1 MRILSSSQ
9 LTKSFSRAGKKAAQV
24 TTTIDRGTSQRGQVR
39 FETLWPGLLDFL
51 PLVRLLVF
59 IQPIENRMA
68 YNNLAEFVQVLERA
82 GELKRIGYPVKAD
95 LEISE
100 IADRVMKANGPALLF
115 ENIPGKQIPLLIN
128 AFGSTKRMAL
138 ALGVEDIEDIA
149 GDIDKLIRTKPPKT
163 FRDKLQLLREL
174 VKLAGIPPKI
184 VNQGACQEVIQREP
198 DLGIL
203 PVLTCWPGDA
213 GPFIT
218 LPMVFSKDPQSGTRN
233 VGLYRMQVFD
243 QRTTGMHWHLH
254 KVGARHFQHQ
264 KEKYG
269 RLELAVCLGGDPAM
283 IYAATA
289 PLPDQ
294 IDEILFTGFLR
305 KKGVELVKGIT
316 VDVEVA
322 ANSDV
327 VIEGYVDP
335 AEPLRREGPFGDHTG
350 FYSLADDYPVF
361 HVTCITH
368 RKNPIYPTTIVG
380 RPPMEDA
387 YLGKT
392 TERLFLPLLRL
403 TLPEIVDM
411 NLPVHGVFHNL
422 ALISIKKEY
431 PAHARKV
438 MHALWGLGQ
447 MMFTKTLIVVDHD
460 VNLHDLAEVTWVV
473 GNNIDPRRDIVFVE
487 GPVDVL
493 DHAAPTLGYGS
504 KFGIDAT
511 RKWRSEGFE
520 REWPGAIVMD
530 EKTKKY
536 IDSIWQKLGL

>member
-1 MRILSSSQ
+1 
-9 LTKSFSRAGKKAAQV
+9 
-24 TTTIDRGTSQRGQVR
+24 
-39 FETLWPGLLDFL
+39 
-51 PLVRLLVF
+51 
-59 IQPIENRMA
+59 MA
-68 YNNLAEFVQVLERA
+68 YDNLAEFVQVLERA
-82 GELKRIGYPVKAD
+82 GELKRISHPVNAE
-95 LEISE
+95 LEITE
-100 IADRVMKANGPALLF
+100 IANRVMKSAGPALLF
-115 ENIPGKQIPLLIN
+115 ENVIGKTLPVLIN
-128 AFGSTKRMAL
+128 AFGSVKRMAL
-138 ALGVEDIEDIA
+138 ALGVKDIEEIA
-149 GDIDKLIRTKPPKT
+149 NEITKLIQTRPPKT
-163 FRDKLQLLREL
+163 FKDKLQLLGAL
-174 VKLAGIPPKI
+174 VKLAGIPPRFVKEA
-184 VNQGACQEVIQREP
+184 ACQTVVIRDP
-198 DLGIL
+198 DLNLL

-218 LPMVFSKDPQSGTRN
+218 LPMVFSKDPARGTRN

-243 QRTTGMHWHLH
+243 RRTTGMHWHLH
-254 KVGARHFQHQ
+254 KVGARHFQQQ
-264 KEKYG
+264 KENKNK
-269 RLELAVCLGGDPAM
+269 LELAVCLGGDPAM

-289 PLPDQ
+289 PLPPQ

-316 VDVEVA
+316 VDVEVP
-322 ANSDV
+322 ANSDI

-368 RKNPIYPTTIVG
+368 RQNPIYPTTIVG

-387 YLGKT
+387 YLGKA
-392 TERLFLPLLRL
+392 TERLFLPLLRV

-411 NLPVHGVFHNL
+411 NLPVQGVFHNL
-422 ALISIKKEY
+422 AIISIKKEY

-460 VNLHDLAEVTWVV
+460 VNVQDLAEITWVV
-473 GNNIDPRRDIVFVE
+473 GNHIEPKRDTVFAD
-487 GPVDVL
+487 GPVDIL
-493 DHAAPTLGYGS
+493 DHAAPMLGYGS

-520 REWPGAIVMD
+520 REWPDAIVMD
-530 EKTKKY
+530 EKTKKHV
-536 IDSIWQKLGL
+536 DAIWAKLGI

>member
-1 MRILSSSQ
+1 
-9 LTKSFSRAGKKAAQV
+9 
-24 TTTIDRGTSQRGQVR
+24 
-39 FETLWPGLLDFL
+39 
-51 PLVRLLVF
+51 
-59 IQPIENRMA
+59 MA
-68 YNNLAEFVQVLERA
+68 YNSLQEYVQVLERA
-82 GELKRIGYPVKAD
+82 GELKRITHPVKAE
-95 LEISE
+95 LEITE
-100 IADRVMKANGPALLF
+100 IADRAMKTAGPALLF
-115 ENIPGKQIPLLIN
+115 ENVVGKRMPVLIN
-128 AFGSTKRMAL
+128 AFGSAKRMAM
-138 ALGVEDIEDIA
+138 ALGVTDIEEIA
-149 GDIDKLIRTKPPKT
+149 REISKLIETRPPKS
-163 FRDKLQLLREL
+163 FRDKFHLLGEL
-174 VKLAGIPPKI
+174 MKLAGIPPKI
-184 VNQGACQEVIQREP
+184 VRDGPCQEVIHREP
-198 DLGIL
+198 DLNIL

-218 LPMVFSKDPQSGTRN
+218 LPMVFSKDPAKGTRN
-233 VGLYRMQVFD
+233 VGLYRMQIFD

-254 KVGARHFQHQ
+254 KVGARHFQQQ
-264 KEKYG
+264 KEKSG

-305 KKGVELVKGIT
+305 KKGVELIKCVT
-316 VDVEVA
+316 VDVEVP
-322 ANSDV
+322 ANSDI

-350 FYSLADDYPVF
+350 FYSLADDYPAF
-361 HVTCITH
+361 HVTCITQ
-368 RKNPIYPTTIVG
+368 RKQPIYATTIVG

-387 YLGKT
+387 FLGKA
-392 TERLFLPLLRL
+392 TERIFLPLLRV

-422 ALISIKKEY
+422 AIIAIKKEY

-460 VNLHDLAEVTWVV
+460 VNVHDLSEVTWIA
-473 GNNIDPRRDIVFVE
+473 GNHMDPKRDTVFVE

-493 DHAAPTLGYGS
+493 DHAAPMLGYGS

-520 REWPGAIVMD
+520 REWPGVIVMD
-530 EKTKKY
+530 DKTKKY
-536 IDSIWQKLGL
+536 IDSIWEKLGL

>member
-1 MRILSSSQ
+1 M
-9 LTKSFSRAGKKAAQV
+9 
-24 TTTIDRGTSQRGQVR
+24 
-39 FETLWPGLLDFL
+39 P
-51 PLVRLLVF
+51 
-59 IQPIENRMA
+59 
-68 YNNLAEFVQVLERA
+68 YNSLGDFVQVLERA
-82 GELKRIGYPVKAD
+82 GELKRITHSIRAA
-95 LEISE
+95 LEVTE
-100 IADRVMKANGPALLF
+100 IADRVMKSGGPALLF
-115 ENIPGKQIPLLIN
+115 ENVDGKQIPLLIN
-128 AFGSTKRMAL
+128 AFGSAKRMAL
-138 ALGVEDIEDIA
+138 ALGVTDVEEIA
-149 GDIDKLIRTKPPKT
+149 REIARLIQTRPPKS
-163 FRDKLQLLREL
+163 FKDKFHLLGEL
-174 VKLAGIPPKI
+174 MKLAGIPPKI
-184 VNQGACQEVIQREP
+184 VRDGPCQEIVQRDP
-198 DLGIL
+198 DLNIL

-218 LPMVFSKDPQSGTRN
+218 LPMVFSKDPTKGVRN

-254 KVGARHFQHQ
+254 KVGARHFQRQ
-264 KEKYG
+264 REKTG

-305 KKGVELVKGIT
+305 KKGLELIKCIT
-316 VDVEVA
+316 VDVEVP
-322 ANSDV
+322 ANSDI

-350 FYSLADDYPVF
+350 FYSLADDYPAF
-361 HVTCITH
+361 HVTCITR
-368 RKNPIYPTTIVG
+368 RKQPIYPTTIVG

-387 YLGKT
+387 YLGKA
-392 TERLFLPLLRL
+392 TERIFLPLLRV

-422 ALISIKKEY
+422 AIIAIKKEY

-460 VNLHDLAEVTWVV
+460 VNVHDLSEVAWIA
-473 GNNIDPRRDIVFVE
+473 GNHMDPKRDTVFVE

-493 DHAAPTLGYGS
+493 DHAAPILGYGS

-530 EKTKKY
+530 DKTKRY
-536 IDSIWQKLGL
+536 IDSIWEKLGI

>member
-1 MRILSSSQ
+1 
-9 LTKSFSRAGKKAAQV
+9 
-24 TTTIDRGTSQRGQVR
+24 
-39 FETLWPGLLDFL
+39 
-51 PLVRLLVF
+51 
-59 IQPIENRMA
+59 MA
-68 YNNLAEFVQVLERA
+68 YKNLAEFVQILERA
-82 GELKRIGYPVKAD
+82 GELKRVTYPVKVE
-95 LEISE
+95 LEIAE
-100 IADRVMKANGPALLF
+100 IADRVMKSGGPALLF
-115 ENIPGKQIPLLIN
+115 ENVIGKQIPVLIN
-128 AFGSTKRMAL
+128 AFGSAKRMAL
-138 ALGVEDIEDIA
+138 ALGVTDIEEIA
-149 GDIDKLIRTKPPKT
+149 REIQKLVQTKPPKS
-163 FRDKLQLLREL
+163 FKEKLNLLGEL
-174 VKLAGIPPKI
+174 IRIAGIPPKM
-184 VNQGACQEVIQREP
+184 VKDGACQEIVHREP
-198 DLGIL
+198 DLGVL
-203 PVLTCWPGDA
+203 PVLTCWPEDA

-218 LPMVFSKDPQSGTRN
+218 LPMVFSKDPRSGARN

-243 QRTTGMHWHLH
+243 RRTTGMHWHLH
-254 KVGARHFQHQ
+254 KVGARHFQHK
-264 KEKYG
+264 KEMAGKM
-269 RLELAVCLGGDPAM
+269 ELAVCLGGDPVM

-294 IDEILFTGFLR
+294 IDEILFSGFLR
-305 KKGVELVKGIT
+305 KKGVELTKGIT
-316 VDVEVA
+316 VDVEVP

-335 AEPLRREGPFGDHTG
+335 TEALRREGPFGDHTG

-387 YLGKT
+387 YLGKA
-392 TERLFLPLLRL
+392 TERLFLPLLRV

-422 ALISIKKEY
+422 AIISIKKEY

-460 VNLHDLAEVTWVV
+460 VNVQDLSEVTWVA
-473 GNNIDPRRDIVFVE
+473 GNNIDPKRDTIFVE

-493 DHAAPTLGYGS
+493 DHAAPVLGYGS
-504 KFGIDAT
+504 KMGIDAT

-520 REWPGAIVMD
+520 REWPGAVTMD
-530 EKTKKY
+530 DETRKY
-536 IDSIWQKLGL
+536 IDSIWEKLGIL

>member
-1 MRILSSSQ
+1 M
-9 LTKSFSRAGKKAAQV
+9 
-24 TTTIDRGTSQRGQVR
+24 
-39 FETLWPGLLDFL
+39 P
-51 PLVRLLVF
+51 
-59 IQPIENRMA
+59 
-68 YNNLAEFVQVLERA
+68 YNSLQEFVQVLDGA
-82 GELKRIGYPVKAD
+82 GELKRISHPVKAEF
-95 LEISE
+95 EITE
-100 IADRVMKANGPALLF
+100 IADRVMKSGGPALLF
-115 ENIPGKQIPLLIN
+115 ENVSGKQIPVLIN
-128 AFGSTKRMAL
+128 AFGSRKRMAL
-138 ALGVEDIEDIA
+138 ALGVTDIEDIA
-149 GDIDKLIRTKPPKT
+149 GEIAKLIQTKPPKS
-163 FRDKLQLLREL
+163 FKDKLQLLGEL
-174 VKLAGIPPKI
+174 IKLAGIPPKI
-184 VNQGACQEVIQREP
+184 VQKGSCQEVIHREP
-198 DLGIL
+198 DLRIL

-218 LPMVFSKDPQSGTRN
+218 LPMVFSKDPVKGTRN

-243 QRTTGMHWHLH
+243 SRTTGMHWHLH
-254 KVGARHFQHQ
+254 KVGARHFQRQ
-264 KEKYG
+264 REKPG
-269 RLELAVCLGGDPAM
+269 TLELAACLGGDPAM

-305 KKGVELVKGIT
+305 KNGVELLKGIT
-316 VDVEVA
+316 VDIEVP
-322 ANSDV
+322 ANSDI

-387 YLGKT
+387 YLGKA
-392 TERLFLPLLRL
+392 TERLFLPLLRV

-422 ALISIKKEY
+422 AIVSIKKEY

-447 MMFTKTLIVVDHD
+447 MMFTKILIVVDHD
-460 VNLHDLAEVTWVV
+460 VNVHDLSEVTWIV
-473 GNNIDPRRDIVFVE
+473 GNHIDPKRDAVFVE

-493 DHAAPTLGYGS
+493 DHAAPALGSGS
-504 KFGIDAT
+504 KIGIDAT

-530 EKTKKY
+530 DKTKRY
-536 IDSIWQKLGL
+536 IDSIWEKLGI

>member
-1 MRILSSSQ
+1 
-9 LTKSFSRAGKKAAQV
+9 
-24 TTTIDRGTSQRGQVR
+24 
-39 FETLWPGLLDFL
+39 
-51 PLVRLLVF
+51 
-59 IQPIENRMA
+59 MA
-68 YNNLAEFVQVLERA
+68 YNSLQDFLQVLERE
-82 GELKRIGYPVKAD
+82 GELKRIFHPVKAQ
-95 LEISE
+95 LEITE
-100 IADRVMKANGPALLF
+100 IADRVMKSAGPALLF
-115 ENIPGKQIPLLIN
+115 ENVVGKNIPVLIN

-138 ALGVEDIEDIA
+138 ALGVTDIEEIA
-149 GDIDKLIRTKPPKT
+149 AEITKLIQTRPPKS
-163 FRDKLQLLREL
+163 FKDKLQLLGEL
-174 VKLAGIPPKI
+174 VKLAGIPPKM
-184 VNQGACQEVIQREP
+184 VKEAACQEVVNRDP
-198 DLGIL
+198 DLNLL

-218 LPMVFSKDPQSGTRN
+218 LPMVFSKDAVKGTRN

-243 QRTTGMHWHLH
+243 RRTTGMHWHLH
-254 KVGARHFQHQ
+254 KVGARHFQQQ
-264 KEKYG
+264 KEHKG
-269 RLELAVCLGGDPAM
+269 KLELAVCLGGDPAM

-289 PLPDQ
+289 PLPPQ

-305 KKGVELVKGIT
+305 KKGVELIKCLT
-316 VDVEVA
+316 VDIEVP
-322 ANSDV
+322 ANSDI

-387 YLGKT
+387 YLGKA
-392 TERLFLPLLRL
+392 TERLFLPLLRV
-403 TLPEIVDM
+403 TLPEIADM

-422 ALISIKKEY
+422 AIISVKKEY
-431 PAHARKV
+431 PAHGRKV

-460 VNLHDLAEVTWVV
+460 VNVHDLAEVTWVV
-473 GNNIDPRRDIVFVE
+473 GNNIEPKRDAIFSD

-493 DHAAPTLGYGS
+493 DHAAPMLGYGS
-504 KFGIDAT
+504 KLGLDAT

-520 REWPGAIVMD
+520 REWPDAIVMD
-530 EKTKKY
+530 EKTKNY
-536 IDSIWQKLGL
+536 VDSIWAKLGIS

>member
-1 MRILSSSQ
+1 M
-9 LTKSFSRAGKKAAQV
+9 
-24 TTTIDRGTSQRGQVR
+24 
-39 FETLWPGLLDFL
+39 P
-51 PLVRLLVF
+51 
-59 IQPIENRMA
+59 
-68 YNNLAEFVQVLERA
+68 YNSLGEFVQVLEGA
-82 GELKRIGYPVKAD
+82 GELRRISHSFKTE
-95 LEISE
+95 LEITE
-100 IADRVMKANGPALLF
+100 VADRVMKTGGPALLF
-115 ENIPGKQIPLLIN
+115 ENVAGTQIPVLIN

-138 ALGVEDIEDIA
+138 ALGVTDIEDIA
-149 GDIDKLIRTKPPKT
+149 RDITKLIRTKPPKS
-163 FRDKLQLLREL
+163 FKDKIGVLGEL
-174 VKLAGIPPKI
+174 VKLAGIPPKL
-184 VNQGACQEVIQREP
+184 VKEGACQSVIHRDP
-198 DLGIL
+198 DLSIL

-218 LPMVFSKDPQSGTRN
+218 LPMVFSKDPAKGTRN
-233 VGLYRMQVFD
+233 VGLYRMQIFD

-254 KVGARHFQHQ
+254 KVGARHYQQQ
-264 KEKYG
+264 KETSG
-269 RLELAVCLGGDPAM
+269 RMDLAVCLGGDPAM

-305 KKGVELVKGIT
+305 KKGIELVKGIT
-316 VDVEVA
+316 VDVEVPA
-322 ANSDV
+322 SSDI

-335 AEPLRREGPFGDHTG
+335 SEPLRREGPFGDHTG

-368 RKNPIYPTTIVG
+368 RAQPIYPTTIVG

-387 YLGKT
+387 YLGKA
-392 TERLFLPLLRL
+392 TERIFLPLLRV

-422 ALISIKKEY
+422 AIISIKKEY

-460 VNLHDLAEVTWVV
+460 VNVHDLSEVTWIA
-473 GNNIDPRRDIVFVE
+473 GNHIDPKRDTVFVE

-493 DHAAPTLGYGS
+493 DHAAPMLGYGS
-504 KFGIDAT
+504 KIGIDAT

-520 REWPGAIVMD
+520 REWPEPIVMD

-536 IDSIWQKLGL
+536 IDSIWEKLGL

>member
-1 MRILSSSQ
+1 M
-9 LTKSFSRAGKKAAQV
+9 
-24 TTTIDRGTSQRGQVR
+24 
-39 FETLWPGLLDFL
+39 P
-51 PLVRLLVF
+51 
-59 IQPIENRMA
+59 
-68 YNNLAEFVQVLERA
+68 YNSLGEFVQVLEGA
-82 GELKRIGYPVKAD
+82 GELRRISHSFKAE
-95 LEISE
+95 LEITE
-100 IADRVMKANGPALLF
+100 VADRVMKAGGPALLF
-115 ENIPGKQIPLLIN
+115 ENVAGKQIPVLIN

-138 ALGVEDIEDIA
+138 ALGVTDIEDIA
-149 GDIDKLIRTKPPKT
+149 RNITKLIQTKPPKS
-163 FRDKLQLLREL
+163 FRDKIGVLGEL
-174 VKLAGIPPKI
+174 VKLAGIPPKL
-184 VNQGACQEVIQREP
+184 VKEGACQSVIHRDP
-198 DLGIL
+198 DLNIL

-218 LPMVFSKDPQSGTRN
+218 LPMVFSKDPAKGTRN
-233 VGLYRMQVFD
+233 VGLYRMQIFD

-254 KVGARHFQHQ
+254 KVGARHYQQQ
-264 KEKYG
+264 KEKSG
-269 RLELAVCLGGDPAM
+269 RMDLAVCLGGDPAM

-305 KKGVELVKGIT
+305 KKGIELVKGIT
-316 VDVEVA
+316 VDVEVPVS
-322 ANSDV
+322 SDI

-335 AEPLRREGPFGDHTG
+335 SEPLRREGPFGDHTG

-368 RKNPIYPTTIVG
+368 RTQPIYPTTIVG

-387 YLGKT
+387 YLGKA
-392 TERLFLPLLRL
+392 TERIFLPLLRV

-422 ALISIKKEY
+422 AIISIKKEY

-460 VNLHDLAEVTWVV
+460 VNVHDLSEVTWIA
-473 GNNIDPRRDIVFVE
+473 GNHIDPKRDTVFVE

-493 DHAAPTLGYGS
+493 DHAAPMLGYGS
-504 KFGIDAT
+504 KIGIDAT
-511 RKWRSEGFE
+511 RKWRSEGYE
-520 REWPGAIVMD
+520 REWPEPIVMD
-530 EKTKKY
+530 QKTKKY
-536 IDSIWQKLGL
+536 IDSIWEKLGL

>member
-1 MRILSSSQ
+1 M
-9 LTKSFSRAGKKAAQV
+9 
-24 TTTIDRGTSQRGQVR
+24 
-39 FETLWPGLLDFL
+39 P
-51 PLVRLLVF
+51 
-59 IQPIENRMA
+59 
-68 YNNLAEFVQVLERA
+68 YNSLADFVQVLERA
-82 GELKRIGYPVKAD
+82 GELKRITHPVKAE
-95 LEISE
+95 LEVSE
-100 IADRVMKANGPALLF
+100 IADRVMKTNGPALLF
-115 ENIPGKQIPLLIN
+115 ENVVDKQIPLLIN

-138 ALGVEDIEDIA
+138 ALDVADVEEIA
-149 GDIDKLIRTKPPKT
+149 QEIAKLIQTRPPKS
-163 FRDKLQLLREL
+163 FKDKIHLLGEL
-174 VKLAGIPPKI
+174 MKLAGIPPKI
-184 VNQGACQEVIQREP
+184 VRNGPCQEVVHREP
-198 DLGIL
+198 DLNIL

-218 LPMVFSKDPQSGTRN
+218 LPMVFSKDPAKGMRN

-243 QRTTGMHWHLH
+243 RHTTGMHWHLH
-254 KVGARHFQHQ
+254 KVGARHFQQQ
-264 KEKYG
+264 KEKTG
-269 RLELAVCLGGDPAM
+269 KLELAVCLGGDPAM

-305 KKGVELVKGIT
+305 KKGVELIKCVT
-316 VDVEVA
+316 VDVEVP
-322 ANSDV
+322 ANSDI

-350 FYSLADDYPVF
+350 FYSLADDYPAF
-361 HVTCITH
+361 HVTCITQ
-368 RKNPIYPTTIVG
+368 RKQPIYPTTIVG

-387 YLGKT
+387 YLGKA
-392 TERLFLPLLRL
+392 TERIFLPLLRV

-422 ALISIKKEY
+422 AIIAIKKEY

-460 VNLHDLAEVTWVV
+460 VNVHDLSEVTWIA
-473 GNNIDPRRDIVFVE
+473 GNHMDPKRDTVFVE

-493 DHAAPTLGYGS
+493 DHAAPILGYGS

-530 EKTKKY
+530 DRTKQY